1 MRFPEQGVFLVK
13 QQARHGEEQ
22 RDPSAGQSQ
31 TTELLAAI
39 PLTAKKNEPSS
50 QELCVAG
57 KDKLL

>member
-1 MRFPEQGVFLVK
+1 MEQRSEGSGRG
-13 QQARHGEEQ
+13 QRREQ

-31 TTELLAAI
+31 TTDVLAAI
-39 PLTAKKNEPSS
+39 PLTARKNEPSA